1 MPVAFLTELDARR
14 WGRFGGEPTI
24 EQLDRFF
31 HLDPDDLRRAQ
42 RHREAA
48 TVLGFAVQ
56 LGTLRFLGTFLARV
70 EDTPRG
76 VIACVARQLGL
87 EPNAWTGYA
96 SSRGRR
102 LHTIEIRRLY
112 GYAGF
117 GDGPLHWQFLRWL
130 VVRAWAADEP
140 PSQLL
145 DTATGWLVDHRV
157 VLPGVT
163 TLARLV

>member
-1 MPVAFLTELDARR
+1 VPVALLSETEARR
-14 WGRFGGEPTI
+14 WGRFGGEPTV

-31 HLDPDDLRRAQ
+31 HLDPEDLRWAR
-42 RHREAA
+42 RRREDA

-56 LGTLRFLGTFLARV
+56 VGTLRFLGTFLPQV

-76 VIACVARQLGL
+76 VIAYVARQLGT

-102 LHTIEIRRLY
+102 RHTIEIRRLY
-112 GYAGF
+112 GYTGF

-130 VVRAWAADEP
+130 NSGRIRRHKSGRSGRQKRGAVVRP
-140 PSQLL
+140 
-145 DTATGWLVDHRV
+145 
-157 VLPGVT
+157 
-163 TLARLV
+163 